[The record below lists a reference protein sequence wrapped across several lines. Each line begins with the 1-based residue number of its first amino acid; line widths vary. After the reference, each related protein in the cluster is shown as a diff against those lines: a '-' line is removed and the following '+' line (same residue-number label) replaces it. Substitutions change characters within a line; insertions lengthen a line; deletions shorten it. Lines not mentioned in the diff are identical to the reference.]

1 MRYTLA
7 PLFAGV
13 LAALAL
19 SPAQADTA
27 ARIIEGFSNPES
39 VLIDGPRRFVSN
51 LGAKLDPTGHDG
63 DGFISELDATGRI
76 VALRA
81 FPAEGETLD
90 APKGMALADGRLYV
104 ADIDRVVG
112 FDVSSRRKV
121 FEARVPTGAPGLLND
136 LVSVPEGLAVTDTL
150 RGTVYRVDLGTGA
163 FTSVASGIPGA
174 NGIAWDARGNRL
186 LVAGLGARFEG
197 GDLFEVSVDGAVRK
211 LDRGPHGILDGLVL
225 LPGERMLLSDWRA
238 FDPPTPGVLS
248 LHAGDGTEL
257 ARLSL
262 PREVHGPA
270 DFAVDTA
277 AGAIWVPLMQ
287 DGMVL
292 VAPLVR

>member
-1 MRYTLA
+1 MRCKLA
-7 PLFAGV
+7 PLLAGV
-13 LAALAL
+13 VAALAL
-19 SPAQADTA
+19 PPAQADTA
-27 ARIIEGFSNPES
+27 AGVIEGFSNPES
-39 VLIDGPRRFVSN
+39 VLIDGPRRYVSN

-63 DGFISELDATGRI
+63 DGFISELDAAGRV

-90 APKGMALADGRLYV
+90 APKGMVLTGGRLYV
-104 ADIDRVVG
+104 ADIDRIVG

-121 FEARVPTGAPGLLND
+121 FEARVPAGEPGLLND
-136 LVSVPEGLAVTDTL
+136 IAVVPQGLAVSDTL
-150 RGTVYRVDLGTGA
+150 RGTVYRVDLGTGV
-163 FTSVASGIPGA
+163 FTAIASGIPGA
-174 NGIAWDARGNRL
+174 NGIAWDARGNRM

-197 GDLFEVSVDGAVRK
+197 GDLFEVTTDGKVRK

-225 LPGERMLLSDWRA
+225 LPNERMLISDWRS
-238 FDPPTPGVLS
+238 FDPPSPGGLS
-248 LHAGDGTEL
+248 LHASDGTEL

-277 AGAIWVPLMQ
+277 AGVIWVPVMR
-287 DGMVL
+287 DGTVL
-292 VAPLVR
+292 VMPLVR

>member
-1 MRYTLA
+1 MRCKLA

-19 SPAQADTA
+19 SPAQADLA
-27 ARIIEGFSNPES
+27 AGVVEGFSNPES
-39 VLIDGPRRFVSN
+39 VLIDGPRRYVSN

-63 DGFISELDATGRI
+63 DGFISELDAAGRI

-90 APKGMALADGRLYV
+90 APKGMALANGRLYV
-104 ADIDRVVG
+104 ADIDRIVG
-112 FDVSSRRKV
+112 FDVASRRKV
-121 FEARVPTGAPGLLND
+121 FEARVPAGEPGLLND
-136 LVSVPEGLAVTDTL
+136 IAVVPHGLAVSDTL

-163 FTSVASGIPGA
+163 FEAIASGIPGA

-197 GDLFEVSVDGAVRK
+197 GDLFEVTADGKVRK
-211 LDRGPHGILDGLVL
+211 LGKGPHGILDGLAL
-225 LPGERMLLSDWRA
+225 LPDERMLISDWRS
-238 FDPPTPGVLS
+238 FDPPSPGGIS

-270 DFAVDTA
+270 DFAVDA
-277 AGAIWVPLMQ
+277 ASGLIWVPVMR
-287 DGMVL
+287 DGTVL
-292 VAPLVR
+292 VTPLVR